1 MRIILYT
8 YLILPFV
15 INAQFDSTQ
24 VELSA
29 DTILNMS
36 VEFKDTINEID
47 EGKSAE
53 IFVSNNFNNQDG
65 LVVKWITSTIY
76 GLKGYDL
83 YRREVGKDWVKLN
96 ETPISLIKKNE
107 LDSNLNNDE
116 QGLYNF
122 TVNTN
127 YDEFQK
133 SFPRVFVLIKSI
145 YNNYMANLIGIIY
158 YDKTAIKDISYQYKL
173 LNGNSDYELA
183 ISETYKC
190 GNYVKESPPDS
201 IKIERFKKRCDIK
214 WKPDINRYYGV
225 DIYRK
230 TNDSAFRKITITP
243 RAIQKSEDQKGNLN
257 FPEVCYVDEAVNKE
271 YAYSYKF
278 IAINYFGQP
287 SIESEEIFVPKED
300 FDPPEKPFNLVPV
313 KHDSKMTID
322 LTWDFIPEE
331 DLLGFNLYRS
341 NLLEGPY
348 EKINF
353 NIIPNTITYFNDKVN
368 LVGDYYY
375 YCSTIDFSGNES
387 YSGKIYLQIHDMFP
401 PDAPKN
407 LQSETGPGFINLTW
421 DNNTESDLKGYFIQR
436 SLNDED
442 NSDNHFI
449 NINSEPTIENLFSEK
464 LSKNVRNKFVY
475 RIIAVDTS
483 FNRSKPSINS
493 LAQMPDVTPPNHPVI
508 KSINFKDKMMVI
520 YWIPNIESDLEGYNL
535 FRKLKND
542 SSDFKKVNNLI
553 IPKDITSYRDRLTT
567 PGKQYL
573 YLVKAIDV
581 NGNISLPSKEFFGY
595 NPKEKL
601 STKLILNSTLNK
613 KRKKVT
619 LSWNLE
625 NSEIPLQGSIVLRS
639 TDDNVLKPYTKLIQE
654 NSFIDNISPG
664 KYNYQIR
671 TYTKDGLVI
680 KSEVINIEL
689 IKTE

>member
-1 MRIILYT
+1 MRLLLYT

-24 VELSA
+24 VEVNT
-29 DTILNMS
+29 DTTLNS
-36 VEFKDTINEID
+36 RIEFKDTIKETD

-65 LVVKWITSTIY
+65 LVIKWIVSTIY
-76 GLKGYDL
+76 NEEGFDL
-83 YRREVGKDWVKLN
+83 YRKQDGLDWVKLN
-96 ETPISLIKKNE
+96 ETPINLIRNTQ
-107 LDSNLNNDE
+107 LDTNLNKDE

-122 TVNTN
+122 TLNN
-127 YDEFQK
+127 SYDEFQK

-145 YNNYMANLIGIIY
+145 YNNYLANLIGIIY
-158 YDKTAIKDISYQYKL
+158 YDKTAIKDVSYQYKL
-173 LNGNSDYELA
+173 LKGSSNNELA
-183 ISETYKC
+183 ISENYKC

-201 IKIERFKKRCDIK
+201 LEVERFKKRCDIK

-230 TNDSAFRKITITP
+230 TNDSTFKKITITP
-243 RAIQKSEDQKGNLN
+243 RAIQKSEDEKGNIN
-257 FPEVCYVDEAVNKE
+257 FPEVCYVDEDINKE
-271 YAYSYKF
+271 YAYTYKF
-278 IAINYFGQP
+278 VAINYFGQP
-287 SIESEEIFVPKED
+287 SKESEEIFVPKKD
-300 FDPPEKPFNLVPV
+300 FDSPEKPFNLVPV

-322 LTWDFIPEE
+322 LSWDFIPVD
-331 DLLGFNLYRS
+331 DLAGFNIYRS

-348 EKINF
+348 EKINKSLLS
-353 NIIPNTITYFNDKVN
+353 NTTAFYNDKVSIT
-368 LVGDYYY
+368 GDYYY
-375 YCSTIDFSGNES
+375 YCSSIDFSGNES
-387 YSGKIYLQIHDMFP
+387 YSGKIYLQIHDMLP

-407 LQSETGPGFINLTW
+407 LQSETGPGFINLSW
-421 DNNTESDLKGYFIQR
+421 DNNIESDLKGYFIQR

-449 NINSEPTIENLFSEK
+449 NINSKPTFENTFSEK

-475 RIIAVDTS
+475 RVIAVDTS

-508 KSINFKDKMMVI
+508 KSIDFKDKMMVI

-542 SSDFKKVNNLI
+542 SIDFKKVNNLT
-553 IPKDITSYRDRLTT
+553 IPSDINSYRDRLTT
-567 PGKQYL
+567 PGKEYL
-573 YLVKAIDV
+573 YLVKAVDV

-601 STKLILNSTLNK
+601 TTLLNLSSELNE
-613 KRKKVT
+613 KRKRIT
-619 LSWNLE
+619 LLWNLE
-625 NSEIPLQGSIVLRS
+625 NSEIPVQGSIVLRS
-639 TDDNVLKPYTKLIQE
+639 TDDNVLKPYSKLIQE
-654 NSFIDNISPG
+654 NSFIDNITPG
-664 KYNYQIR
+664 LYNYQVR
-671 TYTKDGLVI
+671 TYTKDGIVI
-680 KSEVINIEL
+680 MSEVINIEL
-689 IKTE
+689 IKNE